1 MKFIKGVFSRAGE
14 LSDLFKFLWKAKM
27 WFIIPFIVLLI
38 AFGLLVFF
46 AQATGVAP
54 FIYSL
59 I

>member
-1 MKFIKGVFSRAGE
+1 MNFIKGFFSRTGEAG
-14 LSDLFKFLWKAKM
+14 DLMKFLWKSKM
-27 WFIIPFIVLLI
+27 WFIIPFIVILLV
-38 AFGLLVFF
+38 FGLLIFF

>member
-1 MKFIKGVFSRAGE
+1 MRIIHGFISRIGEMK
-14 LSDLFKFLWKAKM
+14 DLFGFLWKSKM
-27 WFIIPFIVLLI
+27 WFIIPFMILLVI
-38 AFGLLVFF
+38 FGFLVFF